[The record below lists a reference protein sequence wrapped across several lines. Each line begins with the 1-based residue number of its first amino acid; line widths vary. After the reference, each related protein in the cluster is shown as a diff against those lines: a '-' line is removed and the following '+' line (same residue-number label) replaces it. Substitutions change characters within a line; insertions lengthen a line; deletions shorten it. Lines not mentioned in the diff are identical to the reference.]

1 MGREYIEMKNTAKKT
16 STKAVV
22 MAMLAYFNLQR
33 TQQSASERTRTIL
46 SINKIINITND

>member
-1 MGREYIEMKNTAKKT
+1 MLLGREYIEMKNTAKKT

-33 TQQSASERTRTIL
+33 TQQSV
-46 SINKIINITND
+46 SINKIINIATD

>member
-33 TQQSASERTRTIL
+33 TQQSASERIIL
-46 SINKIINITND
+46 SINKIINIATD